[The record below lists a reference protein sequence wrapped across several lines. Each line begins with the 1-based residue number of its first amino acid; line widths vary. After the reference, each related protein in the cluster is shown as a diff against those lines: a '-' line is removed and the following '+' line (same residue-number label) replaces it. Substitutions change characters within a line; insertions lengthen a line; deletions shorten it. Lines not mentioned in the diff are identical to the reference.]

1 MSADVQQ
8 LLLKID
14 ASTELARR
22 ELKKMEDGFD
32 GFVRRSEQSV
42 GAAES
47 NFAKLNSA
55 ATLVKGSI
63 AGFVAGIG
71 IEGVV
76 SFGRAILD
84 TADSLDAA
92 AEKAGIGVERYQT
105 LRESLRSLE
114 VDGDKVDA
122 IFGRLTDT
130 LGAVQGGT
138 AAEGVV
144 SVLDKMGITSRIL
157 NGEIDTTDELLDAIA
172 GSAGK
177 FNSQAEFTAAVVDLV
192 GRKLGVDLA
201 NAIKDGGVALKAGE
215 ESFKAAGGVVDAEYI
230 KKLADANEAVD
241 RFTSNTKSKLLIW
254 SAQVL
259 ETFATVGDG
268 IIGVQDV
275 LEKEG
280 RLAAIASLFD
290 GSTNERGR
298 NIRVRR
304 EIMATPFDPSA
315 NGLPGFD
322 KPPVLPGSG
331 TGRVPAKPGASGGAQ
346 RATPAGFSPA
356 QLRAGLDRADA
367 AMPFGDL
374 GGALIDLDRVSAS
387 LDEIRTQSIDLSNV
401 DVLDVEGL
409 RVGVGL
415 LEDASFSLTNAV
427 FTAGNLGDALVD
439 TFSRAG
445 ASMLQSG
452 ILNLLSGGTQGTSFG
467 SMFSGIG
474 SLFGGARADGG
485 PVMGGVPYLVGE
497 RGPEIVVPGMS
508 GSVIPNHALRLASPR
523 GGGSTTVQ
531 NFDLRGAMVTED
543 VMATINARAVQA
555 AQAGAMAGS
564 AMAAENSAKRARRRL
579 G

>member
-1 MSADVQQ
+1 MTAEIQE
-8 LLLKID
+8 LLLRVD

-22 ELKKMEDGFD
+22 ELKKMEEGFD

-47 NFAKLNSA
+47 NFARLNSA

-71 IEGVV
+71 IEGVI

-138 AAEGVV
+138 AGEGVV
-144 SVLDKMGITSRIL
+144 AVLDKMGITSRIL

-172 GSAGK
+172 GSAKSFG
-177 FNSQAEFTAAVVDLV
+177 SQAEFTAAVIDLV

-201 NAIKDGGVALKAGE
+201 NAIKDGGAALKAGE
-215 ESFKAAGGVVDAEYI
+215 QSWKDAGGVVDAEYI

-268 IIGVQDV
+268 ITGVQDV
-275 LEKEG
+275 LKKEG
-280 RLAAIASLFD
+280 RLAAVASLFD
-290 GSTNERGR
+290 GGTNARGR

-304 EIMATPFDPSA
+304 EILATPFDPSA
-315 NGLPGFD
+315 NGLSGFD
-322 KPPVLPGSG
+322 RPLVVPDSGS
-331 TGRVPAKPGASGGAQ
+331 GRVPDKASGSAAS
-346 RATPAGFSPA
+346 RVTPAEVSQA
-356 QLRAGLDRADA
+356 QLREGGFDIRQDLMAKLPIALTQMDA
-367 AMPFGDL
+367 LTGKFTELQIKA
-374 GGALIDLDRVSAS
+374 V
-387 LDEIRTQSIDLSNV
+387 DLSNV
-401 DVLDVEGL
+401 DVIDVEGL

-415 LEDASFSLTNAV
+415 LEDASFSLTNALIG
-427 FTAGNLGDALVD
+427 AGNLGDALVD
-439 TFSRAG
+439 TFARAG

-452 ILNLLSGGTQGTSFG
+452 ILNLFSGGTQGTSFG
-467 SMFSGIG
+467 TLFKGIG

-485 PVMGGVPYLVGE
+485 PVIGGVPYLVGE

-508 GSVIPNHALRLASPR
+508 GSVIPNHALRTATGR

-531 NFDLRGAMVTED
+531 NFDLRGALVTED
-543 VMATINARAVQA
+543 VMATINARAMQA
-555 AQAGAMAGS
+555 AQAGAMGGKALAAQDS
-564 AMAAENSAKRARRRL
+564 ARRARRRL